1 MVNVNY
7 YLNLYCIITFNKI
20 YDFKVLYKGD
30 NILVSS
36 DNTNLKFLKAFS
48 ELLKT
53 RSFEQIKVSDL
64 AKKAQLSRRAFYNHY
79 NSKEDFLRESILI
92 IFDDITK
99 ILNNDLLYEEVVLKE
114 MLSYMYINKEII
126 KSFVCFFPNIDN
138 IIKDYIKG
146 MIIHSEIPDLKKQLE
161 TAYKVPYTFAIDI
174 YISTIES
181 IILNWINN
189 DFNETPEEIA
199 NYINSVVRI

>member
-1 MVNVNY
+1 MINVNY
-7 YLNLYCIITFNKI
+7 YLNLYCIITFDKI
-20 YDFKVLYKGD
+20 YNFKILYKGD
-30 NILVSS
+30 SILVSS

-48 ELLKT
+48 ELLKM

-64 AKKAQLSRRAFYNHY
+64 AKKARLSRRSFYNHY

-126 KSFVCFFPNIDN
+126 KSFVF
-138 IIKDYIKG
+138 
-146 MIIHSEIPDLKKQLE
+146 SE
-161 TAYKVPYTFAIDI
+161 Y
-174 YISTIES
+174 
-181 IILNWINN
+181 
-189 DFNETPEEIA
+189 
-199 NYINSVVRI
+199 

>member
-1 MVNVNY
+1 MNY
-7 YLNLYCIITFNKI
+7 YLNLYCIITFDKI
-20 YDFKVLYKGD
+20 YNFKILYKGD
-30 NILVSS
+30 SILVSS

-48 ELLKT
+48 ELLKM

-64 AKKAQLSRRAFYNHY
+64 AKKARLSRRSFYNHY

-126 KSFVCFFPNIDN
+126 KSFVFS
-138 IIKDYIKG
+138 KY
-146 MIIHSEIPDLKKQLE
+146 
-161 TAYKVPYTFAIDI
+161 
-174 YISTIES
+174 
-181 IILNWINN
+181 
-189 DFNETPEEIA
+189 
-199 NYINSVVRI
+199 

>member
-1 MVNVNY
+1 MNY
-7 YLNLYCIITFNKI
+7 YLNLYCIITFDKI
-20 YDFKVLYKGD
+20 YNFKILYIGD
-30 NILVSS
+30 SILVSS

-48 ELLKT
+48 ELLKM

-64 AKKAQLSRRAFYNHY
+64 AKKARLSRRSFYNHY

-126 KSFVCFFPNIDN
+126 KSFVF
-138 IIKDYIKG
+138 
-146 MIIHSEIPDLKKQLE
+146 SE
-161 TAYKVPYTFAIDI
+161 Y
-174 YISTIES
+174 
-181 IILNWINN
+181 
-189 DFNETPEEIA
+189 
-199 NYINSVVRI
+199 

>member
-1 MVNVNY
+1 MNY
-7 YLNLYCIITFNKI
+7 YLNLYCIITFDKI
-20 YDFKVLYKGD
+20 YNFKILYKGD
-30 NILVSS
+30 SILVSS

-48 ELLKT
+48 ELLKM

-64 AKKAQLSRRAFYNHY
+64 AKKARLSRRSSYNHY

-126 KSFVCFFPNIDN
+126 KSFVF
-138 IIKDYIKG
+138 
-146 MIIHSEIPDLKKQLE
+146 SE
-161 TAYKVPYTFAIDI
+161 Y
-174 YISTIES
+174 
-181 IILNWINN
+181 
-189 DFNETPEEIA
+189 
-199 NYINSVVRI
+199 

>member
-1 MVNVNY
+1 MNY
-7 YLNLYCIITFNKI
+7 YLNLYCIITFDKI
-20 YDFKVLYKGD
+20 YNFKILYKGD
-30 NILVSS
+30 SILVSS

-48 ELLKT
+48 ELLKM

-64 AKKAQLSRRAFYNHY
+64 AKKTRLSRRSFYNHY

-126 KSFVCFFPNIDN
+126 KSFVF
-138 IIKDYIKG
+138 
-146 MIIHSEIPDLKKQLE
+146 SE
-161 TAYKVPYTFAIDI
+161 Y
-174 YISTIES
+174 
-181 IILNWINN
+181 
-189 DFNETPEEIA
+189 
-199 NYINSVVRI
+199 

>member
-1 MVNVNY
+1 MNY
-7 YLNLYCIITFNKI
+7 YLNLYCIITFDKI
-20 YDFKVLYKGD
+20 YNFKILYKGD
-30 NILVSS
+30 SILVSS

-48 ELLKT
+48 ELLKM

-64 AKKAQLSRRAFYNHY
+64 AKKSRLSRRSFYNHY

-126 KSFVCFFPNIDN
+126 KSFVF
-138 IIKDYIKG
+138 
-146 MIIHSEIPDLKKQLE
+146 SE
-161 TAYKVPYTFAIDI
+161 Y
-174 YISTIES
+174 
-181 IILNWINN
+181 
-189 DFNETPEEIA
+189 
-199 NYINSVVRI
+199 

>member
-1 MVNVNY
+1 M
-7 YLNLYCIITFNKI
+7 
-20 YDFKVLYKGD
+20 
-30 NILVSS
+30 VSS

-48 ELLKT
+48 ELLKM

-64 AKKAQLSRRAFYNHY
+64 AKKAQLSRRAFYNHF

-99 ILNNDLLYEEVVLKE
+99 ILNNDLLYEEVILKE
-114 MLSYMYINKEII
+114 MLSYMYTNKEII

-146 MIIHSEIPDLKKQLE
+146 MIIHSDIPDLQKQLE
-161 TAYKVPYTFAIDI
+161 TAYQVPYSFALGI

-181 IILNWINN
+181 IILNWIDH
-189 DFNETPEEIA
+189 DFTEEPEEIA
-199 NYINSVVRI
+199 RYITSVVRI

>member
-1 MVNVNY
+1 M
-7 YLNLYCIITFNKI
+7 YCIITFDKI
-20 YDFKVLYKGD
+20 YKGD
-30 NILVSS
+30 NTLESS

-48 ELLKT
+48 ELLETK
-53 RSFEQIKVSDL
+53 SFEQITVSDL
-64 AKKAQLSRRAFYNHY
+64 AKKAQLSRRAFYNHF

-114 MLSYMYINKEII
+114 MLNYMYTNKEII

-146 MIIHSEIPDLKKQLE
+146 MIIHSDIPDLEKQLE
-161 TAYKVPYTFAIDI
+161 TAYQIPYSFALDI

-181 IILNWINN
+181 IILNWIDNN
-189 DFNETPEEIA
+189 FTESPEKIA
-199 NYINSVVRI
+199 KYITSVVRI

>member
-1 MVNVNY
+1 MNY
-7 YLNLYCIITFNKI
+7 YLNLYCIITFDKI
-20 YDFKVLYKGD
+20 YNFKILYKGD
-30 NILVSS
+30 SILVSS

-48 ELLKT
+48 ELLKM

-64 AKKAQLSRRAFYNHY
+64 AKKAQLSRRAFYNHF

-126 KSFVCFFPNIDN
+126 KSFVF
-138 IIKDYIKG
+138 
-146 MIIHSEIPDLKKQLE
+146 SE
-161 TAYKVPYTFAIDI
+161 Y
-174 YISTIES
+174 
-181 IILNWINN
+181 
-189 DFNETPEEIA
+189 
-199 NYINSVVRI
+199 

>member
-1 MVNVNY
+1 MNY
-7 YLNLYCIITFNKI
+7 YLNLYCIITFDKI
-20 YDFKVLYKGD
+20 YNFKILYKGD
-30 NILVSS
+30 SILVSS

-48 ELLKT
+48 ELLKM

-64 AKKAQLSRRAFYNHY
+64 AKKARLSRRSFYNHF

-126 KSFVCFFPNIDN
+126 KSFVF
-138 IIKDYIKG
+138 
-146 MIIHSEIPDLKKQLE
+146 SE
-161 TAYKVPYTFAIDI
+161 Y
-174 YISTIES
+174 
-181 IILNWINN
+181 
-189 DFNETPEEIA
+189 
-199 NYINSVVRI
+199 

>member
-1 MVNVNY
+1 M
-7 YLNLYCIITFNKI
+7 NLYCIITFDKI
-20 YDFKVLYKGD
+20 YRGD
-30 NILVSS
+30 NTLECS

-48 ELLKT
+48 ELLETK
-53 RSFEQIKVSDL
+53 SFEQITVSDL
-64 AKKAQLSRRAFYNHY
+64 AKKAQLSRRAFYNHF

-99 ILNNDLLYEEVVLKE
+99 ILNNDLLYEEVILKE
-114 MLSYMYINKEII
+114 MLSYMYTSKEII

-146 MIIHSEIPDLKKQLE
+146 MIIHSDIPDLEKQLE
-161 TAYKVPYTFAIDI
+161 TAYQIPYSFALDI

-181 IILNWINN
+181 IILNWIDNN
-189 DFNETPEEIA
+189 FTESPEKIA
-199 NYINSVVRI
+199 KYITSVVRI

>member
-1 MVNVNY
+1 PIKLSIFTFFKVLLFYIISINVNY
-7 YLNLYCIITFNKI
+7 YLNLYCIITFDKI
-20 YDFKVLYKGD
+20 YNFKILYKGD
-30 NILVSS
+30 SILVSS

-48 ELLKT
+48 ELLKM

-64 AKKAQLSRRAFYNHY
+64 AKKARLSRRSFYNHY

-126 KSFVCFFPNIDN
+126 KSFVF
-138 IIKDYIKG
+138 
-146 MIIHSEIPDLKKQLE
+146 SE
-161 TAYKVPYTFAIDI
+161 Y
-174 YISTIES
+174 
-181 IILNWINN
+181 
-189 DFNETPEEIA
+189 
-199 NYINSVVRI
+199 

>member
-1 MVNVNY
+1 MNY
-7 YLNLYCIITFNKI
+7 YLNLYCIITFDKI
-20 YDFKVLYKGD
+20 YNFKILYKGD
-30 NILVSS
+30 SILVSS

-48 ELLKT
+48 ELLKM

-64 AKKAQLSRRAFYNHY
+64 AKKARLSRRSFYNHY

-126 KSFVCFFPNIDN
+126 KSFIF
-138 IIKDYIKG
+138 
-146 MIIHSEIPDLKKQLE
+146 SE
-161 TAYKVPYTFAIDI
+161 Y
-174 YISTIES
+174 
-181 IILNWINN
+181 
-189 DFNETPEEIA
+189 
-199 NYINSVVRI
+199 